1 MQGVS
6 IDAYPAPVLEV
17 ATRRARL
24 GEVLVDQGV
33 LSAAEVEL
41 ALSVQQRGGVRRL
54 GTILRDLGLVT
65 ADDLARALAVVHRLP
80 VVDLDIVVIDPET
93 ARCIPRALA
102 ERACLLPYQR
112 VGPELRVAVSDPVDI
127 VALDDI
133 RAITGV
139 SSLDVFVATESSIRG
154 AIQAAWSVKED
165 ADTVRDFVH
174 EVGTDELEET
184 ELDPTTEAATIRMVD
199 QLLTVAAREGAS
211 DVHVEPGRTGVRIRM
226 RIDGVLRETMTLP
239 RGGYSSLVAR
249 LKIVSGL
256 DVIER
261 RVPQDGRARVRL
273 GSDLV
278 DIRIAT
284 LPSLHG
290 EKVVVRLL
298 PAASRLPSL
307 ATLGFSPSH
316 RQLLLDVTAR
326 PQGLI
331 LLTGPTGS
339 GKTNTLYATIA
350 EGIGS
355 DRNVITLED
364 PVEIELPGITQV
376 PIDERIGMDFPRGL
390 RAILRQDPDVVLVGE
405 IRDQITA
412 ELTVRAALTGHLVLS
427 TLHTLDAAAAV
438 TRLTDMGL
446 PPYLVTSC
454 LSLVVSQRLVRV
466 PCPACTEPEALDPAV
481 ARRLG
486 ITDTTGKWT
495 RAVGCLACHDTGYH
509 GRTAVVELLEIGPEL
524 RAALL
529 AGANEDVVRTT
540 ARRSGT
546 KSLMDHAIAVARR
559 GGTTIA
565 EVLRAVPLE
574 DPSAP

>member
-1 MQGVS
+1 VS
-6 IDAYPAPVLEV
+6 IDVYPETRWEGAL
-17 ATRRARL
+17 RRARL
-24 GEVLVDQGV
+24 GEVLVELGILTPGD
-33 LSAAEVEL
+33 VEL
-41 ALSVQQRGGVRRL
+41 AVSVQQRGGAQRL
-54 GTILRDLGLVT
+54 GTILSDLGLVT
-65 ADDLARALAVVHRLP
+65 ADDLARALAVVHQLP
-80 VVDLDIVVIDPET
+80 VVELGLVDIDFET
-93 ARCIPRALA
+93 ARCVPRSLA
-102 ERACLLPYQR
+102 ERACLLPYER
-112 VGPELRVAVSDPVDI
+112 DGLRLRVAVSDPVDI

-133 RAITGV
+133 RALTGM
-139 SSLDVFVATESSIRG
+139 SALDVHVGTASSIRS

-174 EVGTDELEET
+174 QVGTDDLEED
-184 ELDPTTEAATIRMVD
+184 EIDPSAEAATIRMVA
-199 QLLTVAAREGAS
+199 QLLTVAVREGAS
-211 DVHVEPGRTGVRIRM
+211 DVHVEPGRSGVRIRM
-226 RIDGVLRETMTLP
+226 RVDGVLRVTMTLP
-239 RGGYSSLVAR
+239 RAGYSSLVAR
-249 LKIVSGL
+249 LKIVTGL

-261 RVPQDGRARVRL
+261 RLPQDGRARVRV

-278 DIRIAT
+278 DIRIST

-298 PAASRLPSL
+298 PPASRLPSL
-307 ATLGFSPSH
+307 EALGFAPPH
-316 RQLLLDVTAR
+316 RQLLLDVSAR

-350 EGIGS
+350 EGITS
-355 DRNVITLED
+355 QRNVMTLED

-376 PIDERIGMDFPRGL
+376 PIDERSGMDFPRGL

-427 TLHTLDAAAAV
+427 TLHTLDAAAAI

-466 PCPACTEPEALDPAV
+466 PCAGCTEREALDAEV

-486 ITDTTGKWT
+486 ITDTTGSWT
-495 RAVGCLACHDTGYH
+495 TAVGCPACHGTGYH
-509 GRTAVVELLEIGPEL
+509 GRTAIVELLQIGPEI

-529 AGANEDVVRTT
+529 RGADEDTVRTA

-546 KSLMDHAIAVARR
+546 KSLMDHAVSVARR

-565 EVLRAVPLE
+565 ELLRAIPIE
-574 DPSAP
+574 ESPAR